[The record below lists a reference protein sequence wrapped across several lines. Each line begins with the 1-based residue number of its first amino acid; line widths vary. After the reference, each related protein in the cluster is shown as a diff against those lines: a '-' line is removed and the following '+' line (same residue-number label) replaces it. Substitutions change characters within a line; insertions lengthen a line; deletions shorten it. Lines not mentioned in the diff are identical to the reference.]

1 MGSVSQMGL
10 WDKPLSQVPPRW
22 PPRGSSTAQGLGSLW
37 LSLPSLTQDA

>member
-10 WDKPLSQVPPRW
+10 WDKPLSQVPPRC
-22 PPRGSSTAQGLGSLW
+22 LGSLW